1 MRTVCTFLG
10 LTLFFLLFQQE
21 SMAQRRKDKKAKA
34 SEEEV
39 SIYDLDS
46 LISAIP
52 RNRMLWHD
60 RIDEGQRRADLSDGR
75 DDGQIEYPD
84 DTNFTKILSRA
95 MLSDLDQVQV
105 MIENMPDQGRS
116 AAQDNQEKIRY
127 LTFVHEFVQR
137 YNREPNPDPFYY
149 MKASR
154 QFKDLMIARHEGEAM
169 EYVKSHPDWITLDLV
184 HIMFEPSSAEAEFIY
199 STLGKEDPDRMID
212 RLREFAMTA
221 YADEII
227 AAAARVSPNKVFNFA
242 TSTVPML
249 SGAIRRSKDPLV
261 QSIAKIARESTSPLR
276 AMPFLGDIHHNRL
289 TVAEVDQIT
298 GDPDRFYQNLVR
310 LKIQNEGLG
319 ANTYTDEL
327 KYRGLRYVREM
338 NDLHDEKDAVRF
350 RCIEGFDPETIYFIL
365 AYGNEEIYTSSFL
378 GAYKRMMAK
387 LKPRNGAALL
397 DTVHKDRF
405 RTFLRMCAGYNTL
418 DSFLATMPS
427 QTQTALLEEF
437 VAGLDKG
444 RPGDL
449 EDAVDVADAFGSI
462 SNPELRDFLRQEVKT
477 NYEQAYKDRSKKGI
491 IVYGLLATLFE
502 GAKGGRD
509 QAALQSR
516 MLDLPPINLVPFD
529 HLVSESGIVYQQIFF
544 YGDEDGKISYQSFLK
559 NFRSDKWKIEHNEYW
574 TQISSIKGKP
584 VVIFANLPLPEPK
597 DEEAVNRLKAYLA
610 KEGIKPTI
618 LIHRGHSYHLP
629 VTIDGLQK
637 ENRIVILGSCGGYHN
652 LSTVLNH
659 SPNAHIISSKQ
670 VGAMN
675 VNEPIIREINQQLL
689 EGRDIDWIQSWE
701 NLQQYFSADVRR
713 KAAENVF
720 IDYVPPHQNLGAIF
734 IKAYRKQFHRADLQ
748 EAQAGS

>member
-34 SEEEV
+34 SGEEV

-84 DTNFTKILSRA
+84 DTNFTQILSRA

-154 QFKDLMIARHEGEAM
+154 QFKDLLIARHEGEAM

>member
-338 NDLHDEKDAVRF
+338 NDLHDEKDAIRF

>member
-1 MRTVCTFLG
+1 MRTLCLILG
-10 LTLFFLLFQQE
+10 VTLAFLLFGDPAQ
-21 SMAQRRKDKKAKA
+21 AQRRKDRKAREA
-34 SEEEV
+34 EV
-39 SIYDLDS
+39 EISIYDVDS

-60 RIDEGQRRADLSDGR
+60 RIDQGQRRADLSDGVE
-75 DDGQIEYPD
+75 DGQVLYPD
-84 DTNFTKILSRA
+84 DSSLTRILSRA
-95 MLSDLDQVQV
+95 LLEELDQVQV
-105 MIENMPDQGRS
+105 MIENMPDQGRT
-116 AAQDNQEKIRY
+116 AAEDNQEKIRY
-127 LTFVHEFVQR
+127 LTFLNEFIQR
-137 YNREPNPDPFYY
+137 YNREPRPDPFYY
-149 MKASR
+149 MKASG
-154 QFKDLMIARHEGEAM
+154 QFKELLIARHEGEAM
-169 EYVKSHPDWITLDLV
+169 DYIEEHLDWITLDNV
-184 HIMFEPSSAEAEFIY
+184 HIMFEPNSPEAEKIY
-199 STLGKEDPDRMID
+199 SHLGKEDPDRMID
-212 RLREFAMTA
+212 RLREYAMA
-221 YADEII
+221 PYADEII

-249 SGAIRRSKDPLV
+249 NGAVRRSQDPLV
-261 QSIAKIARESTSPLR
+261 QAIVKIARESGSPLR
-276 AMPFLGDIHHNRL
+276 AMPFLADIYQNRL
-289 TVAEVDQIT
+289 TVAEVDRIT
-298 GDPDRFYQNLVR
+298 ADQDLFFKNLVR
-310 LKIQNEGLG
+310 LKIQNEALG

-327 KYRGLRYVREM
+327 KYRGLAYVREM
-338 NDLHDEKDAVRF
+338 NDLHDEKDAIRF
-350 RCIEGFDPETIYFIL
+350 RCIEDFDPASIYFIL

-378 GAYKRMMAK
+378 GAYKRMMER
-387 LKPRNGAALL
+387 LKPATGADLL

-418 DSFLATMPS
+418 DSFLATMP
-427 QTQTALLEEF
+427 QNTQTALLKEF
-437 VAGLDKG
+437 VSGLDQG

-462 SNPELRDFLRQEVKT
+462 SNQELRDFLRQEVKS
-477 NYEQAYKDRSKKGI
+477 NYEKAYKDRSKKGI

-509 QAALQSR
+509 QAAIQSK

-529 HLVSESGIVYQQIFF
+529 NLASAEGVVYQQVFF

-559 NFRSDKWKIEHNEYW
+559 NFRTDQWKIQHTEYW

-584 VVIFANLPLPEPK
+584 IVIYANLPLPEPQ
-597 DEEAVNRLKAYLA
+597 DEEAVTKLKAHLH

-689 EGRDIDWIQSWE
+689 EGKDIDWIQSWE
-701 NLQQYFSADVRR
+701 NLQQYFSADTRR
-713 KAAENVF
+713 RAAENVF
-720 IDYVPPHQNLGAIF
+720 IDYVPPHRNLGAIF
-734 IKAYRKQFHRADLQ
+734 IKAYRKQFHRADLE
-748 EAQAGS
+748 EAAEGS